1 MEFVLGLR
9 GGPTLSLPA
18 AQSYVGIINSRV
30 LTTSRP
36 DLSTAVPTLQ
46 IINYFYG
53 STFFLADFSNF
64 IFGNESASS
73 SAVFVLTL
81 CFRVRW
87 GGEAGIDYQWARN
100 LVSNKSCDLQCHS
113 RAGVIQLKVNKLTYN
128 GIIDMFI
135 ILTDLGRWPG
145 WSLTRHRLYRFYLHI
160 DCVSVYQR
168 SLYHNDYYPDTTY
181 FDHGKSVRLKLD
193 IEIDGFLW
201 SSLIY
206 HPPVYSIASL
216 FTMNILNLSCWII
229 LIFQYWHD
237 DMVIFLSGDY

>member
-1 MEFVLGLR
+1 MEFKLGQP

-36 DLSTAVPTLQ
+36 DLSTTVPTLQ
-46 IINYFYG
+46 IINYFYC

-64 IFGNESASS
+64 IFRNESVRTCA
-73 SAVFVLTL
+73 AFVLTL
-81 CFRVRW
+81 YFPIRRGV
-87 GGEAGIDYQWARN
+87 EAGIDYQWHRN

-113 RAGVIQLKVNKLTYN
+113 GAGVIQLKVNKLTYN

-135 ILTDLGRWPG
+135 ILTDLGRWHG

-168 SLYHNDYYPDTTY
+168 SLYHNDYYPNTTY
-181 FDHGKSVRLKLD
+181 FDHGKSVRLELD
-193 IEIDGFLW
+193 MEMDGVLWRFIIW

-206 HPPVYSIASL
+206 DPIQ
-216 FTMNILNLSCWII
+216 FILLPACLRWI
-229 LIFQYWHD
+229 F
-237 DMVIFLSGDY
+237 